1 MKDDKPK
8 RQTPSVK
15 GVVPDRDS
23 NQDPEADEIAHYDEN
38 TIRRVFRWSA
48 VAVVLIGCLIGG
60 GIYLSRRKPAPT
72 PTKVTQIAAPT
83 VRQAA
88 PVEVP
93 TVNFIEASVGA
104 GIRFIHNNGAYGD
117 KLLPE
122 TMGGGVAFLDFDNDG
137 AQDLLFVNSTQWP
150 WKSAASGSPRPTMA
164 LYRNNGKGAFTDVTA
179 GSGLDVSFYGMGAA
193 CGDFDNDGLVDIF
206 FTGVGGNHLFKNLG
220 SGKFKEITLEAGV
233 AGQAGDWST
242 SASWI
247 DYDNDGLLDLFVCN
261 YVKWSREIDIEV
273 NYTLVGLGR
282 AYGPPMNFQGSFST
296 LYHNEGNGRFSDV
309 STAAGIQ
316 IKNPATGVPA
326 GKSLGVAPV
335 DLDNDGWI
343 DLIIANDTVQNFVL
357 HNQKNGTFKE
367 IGALSGVAFDANG
380 QSRGAMGIDT
390 GRFRNDGSLG
400 VVIGN
405 FANEMT
411 ALYVSQG
418 QSRPGALPLF
428 TDEAIAEGIGPASR
442 IPLKFGIFFFDY
454 DLDGR
459 LDVLTSNGH
468 LEDEINKV
476 QQSQHYKQSAQ
487 LFWNTGS
494 NDTSTF
500 VSVGT
505 EKAGGDLFRPIVGR
519 GSAYAD
525 IDGDGDLDVVL
536 TQVGGA
542 PLLLRNDQALGHNWV
557 RIKLAGKK
565 HNRDA
570 IGAWINVT
578 AGGLNLS
585 RQVMPTHS
593 YMSQSELPVTFGF
606 RKSDKIDSVTI
617 TWPRGATQTVPPER
631 IKLGATTLIEEG

>member
-8 RQTPSVK
+8 RQSPSFK
-15 GVVPDRDS
+15 DAGTDQDS
-23 NQDPEADEIAHYDEN
+23 EAEEVAHYNEA
-38 TIRRVFRWSA
+38 TISRVFRWSA
-48 VAVVLIGCLIGG
+48 VAVLLIGCLIGG
-60 GIYLSRRKPAPT
+60 GIYLSRRKQAVAP
-72 PTKVTQIAAPT
+72 PKVTQIAAPT
-83 VRQAA
+83 IRQSA

-93 TVNFIEASVGA
+93 LVNFTETSAAA
-104 GIRFIHNNGAYGD
+104 GIRFVHNNGAYGD

-137 AQDLLFVNSTQWP
+137 AQDLLFVNSTLWP
-150 WKSAASGSPRPTMA
+150 WKSAASGSPRSTMA
-164 LYRNNGKGAFTDVTA
+164 LYRNNGKGIFTDVTA
-179 GSGLDVSFYGMGAA
+179 GSGLEVAFYGMGVA
-193 CGDFDNDGLVDIF
+193 CGDFDNDSLVDVF

-220 SGKFKEITLEAGV
+220 SGKFKEITVEAGV
-233 AGQAGDWST
+233 GGQPTEWST
-242 SASWI
+242 SAAWI

-296 LYHNEGNGRFSDV
+296 LYHNDGNGRFSDM
-309 STAAGIQ
+309 SAAAGIQ

-335 DLDNDGWI
+335 DLDGDGWI
-343 DLIIANDTVQNFVL
+343 DLIVANDTVQNFVL
-357 HNQKNGTFKE
+357 HNQRNGTFKE
-367 IGALSGVAFDANG
+367 IGALSGVAFDVNG

-400 VVIGN
+400 VAIGN

-418 QSRPGALPLF
+418 QPKPGALPLF

-442 IPLKFGIFFFDY
+442 LPLKFGIFFFDY

-542 PLLLRNDQALGHNWV
+542 PLLLRNDQTLGHNWV

-570 IGAWINVT
+570 IGAWINLT
-578 AGGLNLS
+578 AGNIKLS

-593 YMSQSELPVTFGF
+593 YMSQSELTVTFGLG
-606 RKSDKIDSVTI
+606 KSEKIDSVTI
-617 TWPRGATQTVPPER
+617 IWPGGATQTVPLER
-631 IKLGATTLIEEG
+631 IKLRATTLIEEGR